1 MTKKYW
7 TVDRSNP
14 GIMFFIIV
22 FLLFMFWVFAG
33 TLHDNAINT
42 YNGPCF
48 AYHSDSHDKQVVS
61 ESTSGFSLK
70 MDSVQVHNPKK
81 TRKVEYNGKVYE
93 VK

>member
-14 GIMFFIIV
+14 GIMLFVVGFALFI
-22 FLLFMFWVFAG
+22 FWVFVD
-33 TLHDNAINT
+33 TFHDNAIDT

-48 AYHSDSHDKQVVS
+48 AYHSEPHGGQVVP

-70 MDSVQVHNPKK
+70 MDSVKVRNPKK
-81 TRKVEYNGKVYE
+81 SREIEYNGKVYE

>member
-7 TVDRSNP
+7 TIERSNP
-14 GIMFFIIV
+14 GIMLICVAFVLFI
-22 FLLFMFWVFAG
+22 FWVFAD
-33 TLHDNAINT
+33 TIHDNAIDT

-48 AYHSDSHDKQVVS
+48 AYHSEPHGGQVVP

-70 MDSVQVHNPKK
+70 MDSVKVRNPKK
-81 TRKVEYNGKVYE
+81 SREVEYNGKVYE